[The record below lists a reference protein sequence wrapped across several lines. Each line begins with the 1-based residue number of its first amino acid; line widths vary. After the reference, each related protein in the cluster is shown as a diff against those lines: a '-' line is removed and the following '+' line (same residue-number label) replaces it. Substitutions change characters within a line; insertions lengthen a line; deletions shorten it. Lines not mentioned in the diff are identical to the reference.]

1 MFSLE
6 GSLISMVAQTLVC
19 DQEERQIQ
27 LVSKGPTISEL
38 TRLIR
43 QISCTVGGL
52 QEPTARGIQLEP
64 EGGAWAV
71 DFYVSSTSF
80 SS

>member
-1 MFSLE
+1 
-6 GSLISMVAQTLVC
+6 MVAQTLVC

-27 LVSKGPTISEL
+27 LVSKRSYNLGTHPPNQTEL
-38 TRLIR
+38 
-43 QISCTVGGL
+43 CTVGGL
-52 QEPTARGIQLEP
+52 QELTARGIQLEP